1 MSPEGDAPK
10 VTRADLRHFDGEA
23 TRLILWAQEQGA
35 RIRISKRGHALVYGP
50 NGGSAAISPKS
61 KGHNRSSHNTKSE
74 VSRLFK
80 KGTGE

>member
-1 MSPEGDAPK
+1 MSPDGDTPK

-35 RIRISKRGHALVYGP
+35 RIRISRKGHALVYGP
-50 NGGSAAISPKS
+50 KGGSASISQKTR
-61 KGHNRSSHNTKSE
+61 GRNRSSHNTKSE

-80 KGTGE
+80 KGSN